1 MHRYKTSF
9 QLANSEGL
17 NEDVSTSVSK
27 ASPDPTVSLA
37 YSTSGEARGVLL
49 DKGEK

>member
-1 MHRYKTSF
+1 MPRYKTSF
-9 QLANSEGL
+9 QLTNSEGL
-17 NEDVSTSVSK
+17 NADVTTLDSN

-37 YSTSGEARGVLL
+37 YSTSGEARGALL